1 MSEANHP
8 KPIQDQRDAEKRAVE
23 ALQAEYKKALD
34 KLRTILQREVVLK
47 KLWAELDGDAHP
59 FE

>member
-1 MSEANHP
+1 MADASNLKAP
-8 KPIQDQRDAEKRAVE
+8 QDQLDMENGAVE
-23 ALQAEYKKALD
+23 ALQAEYRKALD
-34 KLRTILQREVVLK
+34 KLRALVQRELILQ